1 MKKTVAV
8 VMASVMLLMM
18 IFLSAYAASGPL
30 TANQEKE
37 LVLAVAGVVAADAVF
52 TVAYHRWNGGRTKA
66 SCSGAPVVYCYGD
79 DPDGRF
85 DLDHDL
91 EDGINFD

>member
-18 IFLSAYAASGPL
+18 IFLSAYAASCSL
-30 TANQEKE
+30 TADQEKG
-37 LVLAVAGVVAADAVF
+37 LVLAVAGVVVADAVF

-66 SCSGAPVVYCYGD
+66 SYSGAPAYYCYGD
-79 DPDGRF
+79 DPDSRY
-85 DLDHDL
+85 DLDHDR

>member
-8 VMASVMLLMM
+8 VMASVMLLLM
-18 IFLSAYAASGPL
+18 IFLSAYAARGPL
-30 TANQEKE
+30 TADQEKE

-52 TVAYHRWNGGRTKA
+52 TVTYHRWNGGRTKA

-79 DPDGRF
+79 DPDSRY
-85 DLDHDL
+85 DLDQDRG
-91 EDGINFD
+91 DGFNFD

>member
-18 IFLSAYAASGPL
+18 IFLSAYAASCPL
-30 TANQEKE
+30 TADQEKE
-37 LVLAVAGVVAADAVF
+37 LVLAVAGVVVADAVF

-66 SCSGAPVVYCYGD
+66 SCSEAPTVYCYGD
-79 DPDGRF
+79 DPDSRY
-85 DLDHDL
+85 DPDHDH
-91 EDGINFD
+91 EDGFNFD